1 MLNLNQM
8 HERTELKSR
17 QEQLTEEL
25 AFAVEGVKPFHYERW
40 QEGAESAIC
49 DTHGEYSRRVLTG
62 PEFRG
67 VPGVKR
73 SGCPVCIRHEL
84 AETESSLRNL
94 RVAGLL
100 NDAGIARR
108 FDSSEF
114 KNYQPVNQDAAKNL
128 SACQRYA
135 ENWPGVFAAGTGLV
149 MTGSCGTG
157 KNHLAVSMV
166 KSVIRNHLARV
177 EITDVMRLTRAVKST
192 WRNDSANTE
201 EEVIGHYASLDLLII
216 DEVGVQFGSQSES
229 VILQEIINARYESVL
244 PTILISNLT
253 FAQLSDAIGERAVD
267 RITNGG
273 RNRLAFNWGSYR
285 SNTGSKAE

>member
-8 HERTELKSR
+8 VKKNELKSR

-25 AFAVEGVKPFHYERW
+25 AFAADGVKPFHYVRW
-40 QEGAESAIC
+40 QESGEAASC
-49 DTHGEYSRRVLTG
+49 DTHGKYSRRLLTG

-73 SGCPVCIRHEL
+73 SGCPECIRHEL
-84 AETESSLRNL
+84 AETESSLRSL
-94 RVAGLL
+94 QVAGLL

-114 KNYQPVNQDAAKNL
+114 ENYQPVNPDAAKNL

-135 ENWPGVFAAGTGLV
+135 ENWPNILAAGTGLV

-157 KNHLAVSMV
+157 KNHLAVSMA
-166 KSVIRNHLARV
+166 KTIIRNHLARV

-192 WRNDSANTE
+192 WRSDSSHTG

-216 DEVGVQFGSQSES
+216 DEVGVQFGSQSEA

-273 RNRLAFNWGSYR
+273 RNRLAFNWESYR

>member
-8 HERTELKSR
+8 HEKNELKSR

-40 QEGAESAIC
+40 QEIAEAAIC
-49 DTHGEYSRRVLTG
+49 DSHGEYSSSVLTG

-84 AETESSLRNL
+84 AETESSLRSL
-94 RVAGLL
+94 QVAGLL

-114 KNYQPVNQDAAKNL
+114 ENYRPVNQDAANNL
-128 SACQRYA
+128 TACKRYV
-135 ENWPGVFAAGTGLV
+135 ENWPNILAAGTGLV

-157 KNHLAVSMV
+157 KNHLAVSMAKTIV
-166 KSVIRNHLARV
+166 RNHLARV

-192 WRNDSANTE
+192 WRNDSSHSE
-201 EEVIGHYASLDLLII
+201 DEVIGHYASLDLLII

-273 RNRLAFNWGSYR
+273 SNRLVFNWDSYR
-285 SNTGSKAE
+285 SKTGSKAE